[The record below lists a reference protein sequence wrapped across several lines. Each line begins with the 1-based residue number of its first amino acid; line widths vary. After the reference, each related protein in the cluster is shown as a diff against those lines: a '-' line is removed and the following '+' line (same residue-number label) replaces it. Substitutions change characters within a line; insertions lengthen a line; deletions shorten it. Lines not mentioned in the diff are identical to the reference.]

1 MASGKLK
8 PYWSVSDQRFRNC
21 STIHFVACIR
31 TKARSQATFFLS
43 LLLPDNLH
51 RSPIFDQSIYM
62 STTQQS
68 INVSFIGNEPI
79 SGDGNLFRAFAPA
92 SHENLVDEFANVSP
106 EQANQAIEKAAAAF
120 PIYAKLTPAQRA
132 DFLDAIATEI
142 EDLGSE
148 LIERAVLESGLPT
161 GRISGERGRTTGQL
175 RLFANVLREGSWV
188 DARINPALPDRQP
201 MPRVDLRR
209 MLVPLGPVVVFGASN
224 FPLAFSVAGGDTASA
239 LASGCPVVVKAHP
252 SHPGTSSLV
261 GQAIVS
267 AALKTGMPDGVFS
280 LLHADNEVAQQL
292 VAHPAVKAVGFTG
305 SRAGGLALLRVA
317 QERPEPIPVYAEMS
331 AVNPFVVLPGAI
343 SQDAGPNSAAT
354 VAAGLAASVTLGV
367 GQFCTNPGLVFLLDS
382 PKTEIFLETIA
393 EKIRAS
399 APATMLNAGICRNY
413 QKGVQQNRIIPGVHV
428 LAEADIDGD
437 DAQTQGKP
445 VILSTS
451 APIFLSSPALSEE
464 VFGPTSLIVICETEA
479 ELVECLTTLEG
490 QLTAT
495 IYATSAELTQS
506 EVDWVSLLQAKA
518 GRVLFGG
525 FPTGVEVSEA
535 MTHGGPF
542 PATSDSRS
550 TSVGTAAILR
560 FVRPVTYQSFPN
572 ELLPPALQNANP
584 LNIWR
589 NVDGKIT
596 QSSVGN

>member
-1 MASGKLK
+1 MTTTE
-8 PYWSVSDQRFRNC
+8 PQI
-21 STIHFVACIR
+21 ST
-31 TKARSQATFFLS
+31 
-43 LLLPDNLH
+43 N
-51 RSPIFDQSIYM
+51 
-62 STTQQS
+62 
-68 INVSFIGNEPI
+68 FIGNEAVA
-79 SGDGNLFRAFAPA
+79 GDGDLFRAFAPA
-92 SHENLVDEFANVSP
+92 RHENLDDEFANVSP
-106 EQANQAIEKAAAAF
+106 KQADQAVEKAAAAF
-120 PIYAKLTPAQRA
+120 PTYAKFTSAQRA
-132 DFLDAIATEI
+132 DFLDAIAAEI
-142 EDLGSE
+142 EALGDE

-201 MPRVDLRR
+201 LPRVDLRR

-239 LASGCPVVVKAHP
+239 LAAGCPVIVKAHP
-252 SHPGTSSLV
+252 SHPGTSTLV

-267 AALKTGMPDGVFS
+267 AAVKTGMPDGVFS

-317 QERPEPIPVYAEMS
+317 QERTEPIPVYAEMS
-331 AVNPFVVLPGAI
+331 AVNPVVVLPGAI
-343 SQDAGPNSAAT
+343 QQNTGPQSAVT

-367 GQFCTNPGLVFLLDS
+367 GQFCTNPGLVFLLSS
-382 PKTEIFLETIA
+382 PKTDIFLETVA

-399 APATMLNAGICRNY
+399 VPATMLNAGICHAY
-413 QKGVQQNRIIPGVHV
+413 QKGVQQNRVIPGVHV
-428 LAEADIDGD
+428 LAEADTEMDNSRTEGRP
-437 DAQTQGKP
+437 T
-445 VILSTS
+445 VLTTT
-451 APIFLSSPALSEE
+451 APIFLSSPMLTDE
-464 VFGPTSLIVICETEA
+464 VFGPSSLIVVCETGA
-479 ELVECLTTLEG
+479 ELSECLTTLEG

-495 IYATSAELTQS
+495 IYATPEELTQS
-506 EVDWVSLLQAKA
+506 KIDWVSLLQAKA

-550 TSVGTAAILR
+550 TSVGTGAILR
-560 FVRPVTYQSFPN
+560 FVRPVTYQSFPD

-584 LNIWR
+584 LGIWR
-589 NVDGKIT
+589 NVDGVMKKESI
-596 QSSVGN
+596 S

>member
-1 MASGKLK
+1 
-8 PYWSVSDQRFRNC
+8 
-21 STIHFVACIR
+21 
-31 TKARSQATFFLS
+31 
-43 LLLPDNLH
+43 
-51 RSPIFDQSIYM
+51 M

-68 INVSFIGNEPI
+68 VTLSFIGNEPVT
-79 SGDGNLFRAFAPA
+79 GDGIFFKAFAP
-92 SHENLVDEFANVSP
+92 SLSENLADDFANVSQ
-106 EQANQAIEKAAAAF
+106 EQANQAIEKAAEAF
-120 PIYAKLTPAQRA
+120 PVYAKLSGAQRA
-132 DFLDAIATEI
+132 DFLDAIAAEI
-142 EDLGSE
+142 EAIGDE

-175 RLFANVLREGSWV
+175 RMFANVLREGSWV
-188 DARINPALPDRQP
+188 DARINPAMPDRQP
-201 MPRVDLRR
+201 LPRPDLRR

-239 LASGCPVVVKAHP
+239 LAAGCPVVVKAHP

-267 AALKTGMPDGVFS
+267 AAQKTGMPDGVFS
-280 LLHADNEVAQQL
+280 LLHADIEVAQQL

-317 QERPEPIPVYAEMS
+317 QSRPEPIPVYAEMS

-343 SQDAGPNSAAT
+343 SQETGPNSATT
-354 VAAGLAASVTLGV
+354 VAAGLAGSITLGV

-382 PKTEIFLETIA
+382 PKTQVFLETVA

-399 APATMLNAGICRNY
+399 APATMLNAGICQAY

-428 LAEADIDGD
+428 LAEADT
-437 DAQTQGKP
+437 DAESSQTQGRP
-445 VILSTS
+445 TILSTT
-451 APIFLSSPALSEE
+451 APIFLSSPALGEE
-464 VFGPTSLIVICETEA
+464 VFGPTSLVVVCETEA
-479 ELVECLTTLEG
+479 ELEECLTTLEG

-495 IYATSAELTQS
+495 IYATPAELTFS
-506 EVDWVSLLQAKA
+506 SVDWVSLLQAKA

-525 FPTGVEVSEA
+525 YPTGVEVSEA

-560 FVRPVTYQSFPN
+560 FVRPVTYQSFPD
-572 ELLPPALQNANP
+572 ELLPPALQNDNP

-589 NVDGKIT
+589 NVDGKI
-596 QSSVGN
+596 SK

>member
-1 MASGKLK
+1 MYKL
-8 PYWSVSDQRFRNC
+8 SNS
-21 STIHFVACIR
+21 
-31 TKARSQATFFLS
+31 SQAIFWLS
-43 LLLPDNLH
+43 KTMTTTEPQ
-51 RSPIFDQSIYM
+51 I
-62 STTQQS
+62 ST
-68 INVSFIGNEPI
+68 NFIGNEAVA
-79 SGDGNLFRAFAPA
+79 GDGDLFRAFAPA
-92 SHENLVDEFANVSP
+92 RHENLDDDFANVSHK
-106 EQANQAIEKAAAAF
+106 QADLAVEKAAAAF
-120 PIYAKLTPAQRA
+120 PVYAKLTPIQRA
-132 DFLDAIATEI
+132 DFLEAIAAEI
-142 EDLGSE
+142 EALSDE

-161 GRISGERGRTTGQL
+161 GRMSGERGRTTGQL

-201 MPRVDLRR
+201 LPRVDLRR

-239 LASGCPVVVKAHP
+239 LAAGCPVIVKAHP
-252 SHPGTSSLV
+252 SHPGTSTLV

-267 AALKTGMPDGVFS
+267 AAVKTGMPDGVFS

-317 QERPEPIPVYAEMS
+317 QERTEPIPVYAEMS
-331 AVNPFVVLPGAI
+331 AVNPVVVLPGAI
-343 SQDAGPNSAAT
+343 QQEAGPHSAVT

-367 GQFCTNPGLVFLLDS
+367 GQFCTNPGLVFLMDS
-382 PKTEIFLETIA
+382 PKTAIFLETVA

-399 APATMLNAGICRNY
+399 VPATMLNAGICHAY

-428 LAEADIDGD
+428 LAEADTETDNTRTEGRP
-437 DAQTQGKP
+437 T
-445 VILSTS
+445 VLTTT
-451 APIFLSSPALSEE
+451 APIFLSSPMLTDE
-464 VFGPTSLIVICETEA
+464 VFGPSSLIVVCETEA
-479 ELVECLTTLEG
+479 ELVDCLTLLEG

-495 IYATSAELTQS
+495 VYATAAELTES
-506 EVDWVSLLQAKA
+506 TIDWVSLLQAKA

-550 TSVGTAAILR
+550 TSVGTGAILR
-560 FVRPVTYQSFPN
+560 FVRPVTYQSFPD

-584 LNIWR
+584 LGIWR
-589 NVDGKIT
+589 NVDGVMKKE
-596 QSSVGN
+596 